1 MSRRRV
7 HYTSLAYDDLATLL
21 ANVNDRHG
29 MEAALAVDTAI
40 ERVVRSLE
48 SMPERGRMMPELRD
62 RGYTEFRELITAP
75 YRVVYK
81 PVNGE
86 VWLVAIVDGRRDL
99 GELIFE
105 RARRNASA

>member
-21 ANVNDRHG
+21 VNVKDRYG
-29 MEAALAVDTAI
+29 VETALAVDAAI
-40 ERVVRSLE
+40 ERVVQSLG
-48 SMPERGRMMPELRD
+48 SMRERGRIVPELRD

-75 YRVVYK
+75 YRVVYRS
-81 PVNGE
+81 VNRE
-86 VWLVAIVDGRRDL
+86 VWLVAIIDGRRDL

-105 RARRNASA
+105 RARRMELP